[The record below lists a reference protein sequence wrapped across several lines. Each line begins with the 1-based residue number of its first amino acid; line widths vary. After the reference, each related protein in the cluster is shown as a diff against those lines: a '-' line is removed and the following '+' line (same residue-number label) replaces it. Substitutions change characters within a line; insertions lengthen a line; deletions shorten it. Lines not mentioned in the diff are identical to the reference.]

1 MASRLSVRLRAT
13 LAATAIV
20 AVALGVASAV
30 LVGVLTGSLTR
41 SASDEATR
49 RAAATADVL
58 AGGTVMLDVPAI
70 DVTRAAVPAT
80 AEAPSATVVTV
91 TGTAAGVLRHSEATL
106 LDPDIKIFTHPVWP
120 APAVAGPSSERKGTT
135 SPPEV
140 AIRGTADEPSPH
152 AAAAKGTSDAA
163 SPPEAAVKGT
173 ASPSEA
179 AAKGIPSP
187 SEVAAKGTASPS
199 EAAAKGTA
207 NKVSSPAVAL
217 RSVAGAPAF
226 QLAEPAPWASGDSF
240 ALATMPVDTANG
252 TLFVQARASMEPTM
266 DALRSLRGLLLP
278 GIPALLLLVAVLTWL
293 TVGRA
298 LAPVSAIRAEVAD
311 ITANDL
317 HRRVPVPRSRDEIA
331 RLAET
336 MNSTLDRLE
345 LAVGRHKR
353 FVADA
358 AHELRSPLAILRTR
372 LELAQPEPLAAEALT
387 DVERIQA
394 LTSDLLLLARLDAG
408 EPACHEEVDLGQ
420 VTAEEAA
427 RSRPRPEVKV
437 TLEVAADTVVMGSAG
452 QLRRLV
458 ANLVDNAVRHA
469 GSTVTVRLAVDGGE
483 AVLDVRDDGPGIPA
497 EHHEAVFDRFT
508 RLDEARDR
516 DAGGAGLGLAIAR
529 DIAVRHGGS
538 LRVAGKDREAWLQ
551 ARFPVI

>member
-91 TGTAAGVLRHSEATL
+91 TGTRAGVLRHSEATL

-120 APAVAGPSSERKGTT
+120 APAVAGPSSERKGSTP
-135 SPPEV
+135 PPEV
-140 AIRGTADEPSPH
+140 AIRGTADEPSPP

-187 SEVAAKGTASPS
+187 SEAAVKGTSSPS

-207 NKVSSPAVAL
+207 NKVSPPAVAL

>member
-20 AVALGVASAV
+20 AVALGVAASV

-41 SASDEATR
+41 SASDEAAR
-49 RAAATADVL
+49 RAGATADVL
-58 AGGTVMLDVPAI
+58 AGGTVMLDASAI
-70 DVTRAAVPAT
+70 DATSAGAPASPAWT
-80 AEAPSATVVTV
+80 IDAPSATVVTV
-91 TGTAAGVLRHSEATL
+91 TRARTGAAWHSEPAL
-106 LDPDIKIFTHPVWP
+106 LDPDIKIFTAP
-120 APAVAGPSSERKGTT
+120 APAVPTLSGPAAVRSSGGRTAPPPAAVQNTAGGAALRPA
-135 SPPEV
+135 EV
-140 AIRGTADEPSPH
+140 ARW
-152 AAAAKGTSDAA
+152 
-163 SPPEAAVKGT
+163 
-173 ASPSEA
+173 
-179 AAKGIPSP
+179 
-187 SEVAAKGTASPS
+187 
-199 EAAAKGTA
+199 
-207 NKVSSPAVAL
+207 
-217 RSVAGAPAF
+217 APG
-226 QLAEPAPWASGDSF
+226 ESF

-252 TLFVQARASMEPTM
+252 TLFVQARASLEPTA
-266 DALRSLRGLLLP
+266 DALTTLRGLLLP
-278 GIPALLLLVAVLTWL
+278 GIPALLLLVAALTWL
-293 TVGRA
+293 AVGRA
-298 LAPVSAIRAEVAD
+298 LAPVSAIRAEMAD
-311 ITANDL
+311 ITASDL

-336 MNSTLDRLE
+336 MNRTLDRLE
-345 LAVGRHKR
+345 LAVSRHKR

-372 LELAQPEPLAAEALT
+372 LELARPGPLAAEALT

-408 EPACHEEVDLGQ
+408 EPICHEEVDLGQ

-427 RSRPRPEVKV
+427 RSRPRPEIEV
-437 TLEVAADTVVMGSAG
+437 TLEVAADTVILGSAG

-469 GSTVTVRLAVDGGE
+469 SSAVTVRLATDGGE
-483 AVLDVRDDGPGIPA
+483 AVLDVLDDGPGIPA

-529 DIAVRHGGS
+529 DIAVRHGGN
-538 LRVAGKDREAWLQ
+538 LRVAGKDRGAWLQ

>member
-30 LVGVLTGSLTR
+30 LVGVLTGSLTQ
-41 SASDEATR
+41 SASDEAAR
-49 RAAATADVL
+49 RAGATADVL
-58 AGGTVMLDVPAI
+58 AGGTVTLDVPTFDA
-70 DVTRAAVPAT
+70 TPAAVSKTAT
-80 AEAPSATVVTV
+80 AAIGASPVSVVAV
-91 TGTAAGVLRHSEATL
+91 TGPLNKIVQRSEPTV
-106 LDPDIKIFTHPVWP
+106 LDPDVKIFTRPAWPVPTFPGP
-120 APAVAGPSSERKGTT
+120 APAPGPPSAGKAAT
-135 SPPEV
+135 SPTVV
-140 AIRGTADEPSPH
+140 AVRGEAGEAGEAVLQPAETA
-152 AAAAKGTSDAA
+152 
-163 SPPEAAVKGT
+163 
-173 ASPSEA
+173 
-179 AAKGIPSP
+179 
-187 SEVAAKGTASPS
+187 
-199 EAAAKGTA
+199 
-207 NKVSSPAVAL
+207 
-217 RSVAGAPAF
+217 RWAP
-226 QLAEPAPWASGDSF
+226 GDSF
-240 ALATMPVDTANG
+240 ALATMPVNTANG
-252 TLFVQARASMEPTM
+252 TLFVQARASLEPTGE
-266 DALRSLRGLLLP
+266 ALKSLRGLLLP
-278 GIPALLLLVAVLTWL
+278 GIPALLLLVAALTWL
-293 TVGRA
+293 AVGRA
-298 LAPVSAIRAEVAD
+298 LAPVSAIRAEMAD
-311 ITANDL
+311 ITASDL

-336 MNSTLDRLE
+336 MNRTLDRLE
-345 LAVGRHKR
+345 LAVSRHKR

-372 LELAQPEPLAAEALT
+372 LELAQPGPLAAEALT

-408 EPACHEEVDLGQ
+408 EPGCHEEVDLGQ

-427 RSRPRPEVKV
+427 RSRPRPEIRV
-437 TLEVAADTVVMGSAG
+437 TLEVAADTVVLGSAG

-469 GSTVTVRLAVDGGE
+469 SSAVTVRLATEGGE

-529 DIAVRHGGS
+529 DIAVRHGGG

>member
-41 SASDEATR
+41 SASDEAAR
-49 RAAATADVL
+49 RAGATADVL
-58 AGGTVMLDVPAI
+58 AGGTVTLGIPAMDVIRIPRPS
-70 DVTRAAVPAT
+70 TAAAT
-80 AEAPSATVVTV
+80 ADAPSATVVTV
-91 TGTAAGVLRHSEATL
+91 PGTRAGSLRHSETTF
-106 LDPDIKIFTHPVWP
+106 LDPDIKIFTHPVSP
-120 APAVAGPSSERKGTT
+120 SPTSDPPSSGKPAT
-135 SPPEV
+135 
-140 AIRGTADEPSPH
+140 
-152 AAAAKGTSDAA
+152 
-163 SPPEAAVKGT
+163 AVKGT
-173 ASPSEA
+173 AHKGSPPA
-179 AAKGIPSP
+179 
-187 SEVAAKGTASPS
+187 TAI
-199 EAAAKGTA
+199 G
-207 NKVSSPAVAL
+207 
-217 RSVAGAPAF
+217 SVADVPAF
-226 QLAEPAPWASGDSF
+226 QLAEPAPWTPGDSF
-240 ALATMPVDTANG
+240 ALVTMPVHTANG
-252 TLFVQARASMEPTM
+252 TLFVQARASLEPTG

-278 GIPALLLLVAVLTWL
+278 GIPSLLLLVAVLTWI

-298 LAPVSAIRAEVAD
+298 LAPVSAIRAEMAD
-311 ITANDL
+311 ITASDL

-336 MNSTLDRLE
+336 MNNTLDRLE
-345 LAVGRHKR
+345 LAVSRHKR

-372 LELAQPEPLAAEALT
+372 LELARPGPLAAEALT

-427 RSRPRPEVKV
+427 RSRPRPEIKV
-437 TLEVAADTVVMGSAG
+437 TLEVAADTVVLGSAG

-469 GSTVTVRLAVDGGE
+469 SSTVTVRLATEGGE

-538 LRVAGKDREAWLQ
+538 LRVVGEGHGAWLQ
-551 ARFPVI
+551 ARFPAM